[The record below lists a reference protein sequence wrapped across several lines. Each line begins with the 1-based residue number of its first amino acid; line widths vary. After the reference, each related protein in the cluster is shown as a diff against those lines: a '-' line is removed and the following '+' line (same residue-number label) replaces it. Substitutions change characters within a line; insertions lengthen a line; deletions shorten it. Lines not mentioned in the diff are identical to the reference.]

1 MTSTAAQDE
10 HGQPPDVLVLCSSDP
25 SSPLGSASAGLRV
38 AERPSRRWHCMPFS
52 QLMCAEASVEC
63 GTDRRRYGRGN
74 DRENDQAAPG
84 STTGPRPSD
93 TNRSSWSVDSRRR
106 SEAVVLDHIA
116 RDVDRYAHGVLFKDV
131 VQVAAASLLEQDI
144 HQGSPRR
151 VGGPTDPVG
160 PPGTVRWLC
169 ASTLPATAV
178 APPAATSTA
187 MSGRATGSHDRR
199 SRSRGSG
206 TGAHHGRSLPAGRRA
221 GA

>member
-1 MTSTAAQDE
+1 MASHQTYSSCARPTRALLWARRAPDYESRTARLAGGTAC
-10 HGQPPDVLVLCSSDP
+10 HSRSSCARKRLLSMVLIGGVT
-25 SSPLGSASAGLRV
+25 AG
-38 AERPSRRWHCMPFS
+38 
-52 QLMCAEASVEC
+52 
-63 GTDRRRYGRGN
+63 GN

-93 TNRSSWSVDSRRR
+93 SNRSSWSVDSRRR

-131 VQVAAASLLEQDI
+131 VQVAAASLEQDV

-169 ASTLPATAV
+169 VHSAGHRGRPAGGDEHSHVGGERPGRMIDDRAAAV
-178 APPAATSTA
+178 Q
-187 MSGRATGSHDRR
+187 
-199 SRSRGSG
+199 
-206 TGAHHGRSLPAGRRA
+206 GAHHGRSLPAGRRA